1 MFASSRHL
9 QLEHLCTYG
18 TPVKKNLGHLPAFP
32 IFISYIEP
40 DLQGDDRDNLFAA
53 LEHRNRVRVV
63 GLTVHHSLL
72 EELATVMQEPFPALT
87 HLWFQSKP
95 HVTMPVLPDTF
106 LGGSAPR
113 LQKIY
118 ISGIPFPAAPT
129 LLLSAHDLVHVG
141 LHNIP
146 PIGYIHPEA
155 MVASLAALPRL
166 KQLTLGFESGMS
178 YPDRMRLPPITRTL
192 LPSLT
197 GFCFDGLFEYFE
209 DLVAQ
214 IDAPQL
220 DDLEIKYLDQ
230 DPVTDFQIPQL
241 CKFID
246 HSEKLKLS
254 RFWHALLVLRPHTA
268 VIDLFQQGGPSFR
281 LSIQEDA
288 IGQVISQISAMLSIV
303 DHLSIKLGFV
313 EGNDEPVGDGIR
325 WLELFR
331 PFTAVKSLSVDDE
344 LSWHV
349 LLALKN
355 VTGVRAVEVL
365 PALELLCLENQ
376 PVASALKKFVDAR
389 QNMGHPV
396 TVNNKQEEFYE
407 RLNTL
412 YVSE

>member
-9 QLEHLCTYG
+9 QLEHLCTHG
-18 TPVKKNLGHLPAFP
+18 TPVKKNLGYLPAFP
-32 IFISYIEP
+32 IFISYPEP

-63 GLTVHHSLL
+63 DLTVHHSLL

-87 HLWFQSKP
+87 HLWFESIP

-113 LQKIY
+113 LQKIH

-129 LLLSAHDLVHVG
+129 LLLSAHDLVHVD
-141 LHNIP
+141 LHDIP

-220 DDLEIKYLDQ
+220 DFLEIEYLDQ

-246 HSEKLKLS
+246 RSEKLKLS
-254 RFWHALLVLRPHTA
+254 RFRRALLFLWPHTA
-268 VIDLFQQGGPSFR
+268 VIDLFHRGGPSFH

-288 IGQVISQISAMLSIV
+288 IGQVISQISAMLSNV
-303 DHLSIKLGFV
+303 GHLFISSDALEDDVLGY
-313 EGNDEPVGDGIR
+313 GIR
-325 WLELFR
+325 WLELFH
-331 PFTAVKSLSVDDE
+331 PFTAVKVLSVDDQ
-344 LSWHV
+344 LSFHIP
-349 LLALKN
+349 LALKN
-355 VTGVRAVEVL
+355 VTGERAAEVL
-365 PALELLCLENQ
+365 PALELLCLDNQ
-376 PVASALKKFVDAR
+376 PVASALKKFVAAR
-389 QNMGHPV
+389 QNMGRPV
-396 TVNNKQEEFYE
+396 TVNNRKGEFYE

-412 YVSE
+412 DVSE